1 MGMGTASLNIRLK
14 TAIVCFLAAA
24 ALLFAACGANGAA
37 PQAAMQADRIVIEKS
52 KRTMALMSGGTV
64 LKTYKVA
71 LGGQPVGAKQRI
83 GDHKTPEGLYVVD
96 QKKAASQFHRALHI
110 SYPNARDKA
119 NARKLG
125 VSPGGD
131 IEIHGLG
138 DKYGWVGAAHRQVDW
153 TDGCIA
159 VTNEEIDEI
168 WPLVAV
174 GTPVEIK
181 P

>member
-1 MGMGTASLNIRLK
+1 MAMRMKRIA
-14 TAIVCFLAAA
+14 VCFLAVS
-24 ALLFAACGANGAA
+24 ALLFVACRANGAA
-37 PQAAMQADRIVIEKS
+37 RGSAKQADRIVIEKS
-52 KRTMALMSGGTV
+52 KRTMTLMSGSTV

-71 LGGQPVGAKQRI
+71 LGGQPVGAKQRV
-83 GDHKTPEGLYVVD
+83 GDHKTPEGLYIVD

-110 SYPNARDKA
+110 SYPNARDKE

-125 VSPGGD
+125 VSPGSD
-131 IEIHGLG
+131 VEIHGLG
-138 DKYGWVGAAHRQVDW
+138 AKYGWVGAAHRQMDW

>member
-1 MGMGTASLNIRLK
+1 MTTRMKKITVCLLAVASPVFV
-14 TAIVCFLAAA
+14 VCRVS
-24 ALLFAACGANGAA
+24 GATFQSAK
-37 PQAAMQADRIVIEKS
+37 QADRIVIEKS
-52 KRTMALMSGGTV
+52 KRTMKLMSGTTV

-110 SYPNARDKA
+110 SYPNARDRE

-138 DKYGWVGAAHRQVDW
+138 AKYGWVGAAHRQMDW

-168 WPLVAV
+168 WPLVVV
-174 GTPVEIK
+174 GTSVEIK